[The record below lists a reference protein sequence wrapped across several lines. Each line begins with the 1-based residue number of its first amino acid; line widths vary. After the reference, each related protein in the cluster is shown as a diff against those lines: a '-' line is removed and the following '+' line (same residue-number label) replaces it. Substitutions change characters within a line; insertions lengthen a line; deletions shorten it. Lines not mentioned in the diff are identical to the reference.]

1 MFNFFFFFFKLL
13 GLPMLNMK
21 KKKIIKFFKRLKFK
35 DFKMKS
41 LRIEI
46 EDKDKK
52 SKKKIF
58 YSYFWKKI
66 ESSNSVLV
74 F

>member
-1 MFNFFFFFFKLL
+1 
-13 GLPMLNMK
+13 
-21 KKKIIKFFKRLKFK
+21 
-35 DFKMKS
+35 MKS